1 MSMQTLSPHPW
12 RRAPEGPVVAI
23 VMDGVGIGTGDHGD
37 AVAQARTPVLDAL
50 RGLPSFTSLLA
61 HGTAVGMPSDADMGN
76 SEVGHNALGA
86 GRIVDQGAK
95 LVSEAIASGALFTG
109 DAWQQAVITVKQS
122 GEPLHFIGLLSDGNV
137 HSHIDHLI
145 ALLQHAASEGVQ
157 RARVHALVDGRDVP
171 GRSALLYI
179 DRLEQVLANLSQDG
193 RDYRIASG
201 GGRMVVTMDRYE
213 ADWQIVARGWQIHV
227 RGEGRRFPSARAAVE
242 TLYKETGLD
251 DQNLPGFVIADEHG
265 PVGPIRDGAAVL
277 LFNFRGDRALELTRA
292 FEEDDFTGF
301 VRGERP
307 RIYFAGMT
315 QYDGDLKLP
324 RRYLVAPPAIAG
336 TMGEMLATSGV
347 SQLAISET
355 HKFGHVTYFWNGNRS
370 EPFDPALETY
380 VEIPS
385 DLTPLEQRPWMKAA
399 EITDRLIAEIDRIH
413 PASSA
418 STSPTATWSATPA
431 TSTPRSSPSRPST
444 CASAASSPPCSAA
457 RASPSSPPTTATPT
471 RCSTAAPMA
480 PSRSAPATPSIASPS
495 PSSTP
500 ASPAAARASLR
511 RPAPASATSPPP
523 ASSCSATPSPRTC
536 AQACWRPCA
545 DAWSP
550 GAPALTRADRPGGAP
565 PASRGRPALL
575 MSAPSRPE
583 TAR

>member
-23 VMDGVGIGTGDHGD
+23 IMDGVGIGTGDHGD
-37 AVAQARTPVLDAL
+37 AVAQAHTPTLDAL

-95 LVSEAIASGALFTG
+95 LVSEAIASGDLFRG
-109 DAWQQAVITVKQS
+109 DSWTQAIATVIAS

-145 ALLQHAASEGVQ
+145 ALLRRAASEGVH
-157 RARVHALVDGRDVP
+157 RARVHILVDGRDVP
-171 GRSALLYI
+171 GRSALVYI
-179 DRLEQVLANLSQDG
+179 DRLEQVLAELSHAG

-201 GGRMVVTMDRYE
+201 GGRMIVTMDRYE
-213 ADWQIVARGWQIHV
+213 ADWQMVARGWQIHV
-227 RGEGRRFPSARAAVE
+227 RGEGRRFASARAAVE

-251 DQNLPGFVIADEHG
+251 DQNLPGFVIADDDG

-292 FEEDDFTGF
+292 FEDDAFTAF
-301 VRGERP
+301 DRGARP
-307 RIYFAGMT
+307 RVYFAGMT
-315 QYDGDLKLP
+315 QYDGDLGLP

-336 TMGEMLATSGV
+336 TMGEMLAISGV

-370 EPFDPALETY
+370 EPFDPRLETY
-380 VEIPS
+380 VEIAS

-399 EITDRLIAEIDRIH
+399 EITDRLIAEIDRLH
-413 PASSA
+413 PRFVRLNFANGDMVGHTGDLHA
-418 STSPTATWSATPA
+418 TILAVEAVDLCVGRILAALRKRKGVALVTADHGNADQ
-431 TSTPRSSPSRPST
+431 
-444 CASAASSPPCSAA
+444 
-457 RASPSSPPTTATPT
+457 
-471 RCSTAAPMA
+471 MFD
-480 PSRSAPATPSIASPS
+480 
-495 PSSTP
+495 
-500 ASPAAARASLR
+500 R
-511 RPAPASATSPPP
+511 RPDGALQVRTSHTLNRVPLAIVDPREPGGGPRLAPPP
-523 ASSCSATPSPRTC
+523 GAGLSNVAATCLELLGHAVPENLRT
-536 AQACWRPCA
+536 
-545 DAWSP
+545 SLL
-550 GAPALTRADRPGGAP
+550 APLR
-565 PASRGRPALL
+565 
-575 MSAPSRPE
+575 
-583 TAR
+583 